1 MANKFTEIPEKEPIT
16 IYKGE
21 TVVWN
26 RKDLTDYPVGSY
38 AMSWIARLESNG
50 GTSFSATVTEVDDY
64 YKFTL
69 DNSATGGYTTGDY
82 FWVLKV
88 TQSSDSEELIL
99 ETGKITV
106 KDNYFGSTGD
116 TRSHAK
122 VMLDKIE
129 SILENRADADVSS
142 YSIAGRSLNK
152 LTVEELLRWRD
163 YYRAEYKQ
171 EVAEFRTSNNEGSG
185 RVVKVQ
191 FNDIS

>member
-1 MANKFTEIPEKEPIT
+1 M
-16 IYKGE
+16 
-21 TVVWN
+21 VWEA
-26 RKDLTDYPVGSY
+26 S
-38 AMSWIARLESNG
+38 LESDG
-50 GTSFSATVTEVDDY
+50 STRFSATVTESGTDY
-64 YKFTL
+64 TFTL
-69 DNSATGGYTTGDY
+69 DNSSTASYTAGDY
-82 FWVLKV
+82 VWFLKV
-88 TQSSDSEELIL
+88 LQTSDSETLVIDS
-99 ETGKITV
+99 GKITV
-106 KDNYFGSTGD
+106 KDNYFATTGD

-171 EVAEFRTSNNEGSG
+171 EVAKFRTGNNEGSG